1 MRQVIAKPT
10 AALLQI
16 VLLLGLL
23 GPTNA
28 RATVFPAFEIT
39 RAGEVVGYLVG
50 TMHSEDSR
58 ILAVLD
64 ELAPLVADVDV
75 VAIELVPDGATL
87 LAVGAATLLPPGQL
101 LSERLGPERFSA
113 LREVAD
119 RRGLPPALLE
129 RLKPWAA
136 AVTLAVPPMEGG
148 EVLDTALYLS
158 AQAAARQ
165 IVGLE
170 TAVEQIQ
177 VFDAMPMELQIALL
191 DVVIKNAEL
200 LPMQIEELTVAFLS
214 GDLAEIDRVA
224 RGQYAGMSPALQAW
238 FERELLQRRNE
249 RMLKRALPLFE
260 QQRVLIAVGAMHL
273 GGDLGLVAKLRQR
286 GFAVTEL
293 GDD

>member
-1 MRQVIAKPT
+1 MRQLIAKPT

-16 VLLLGLL
+16 VLLLGLF

-101 LSERLGPERFSA
+101 LRERLGPERFSA

-170 TAVEQIQ
+170 TAAEQIQ

-238 FERELLQRRNE
+238 FDRELLQRRNE
-249 RMLKRALPLFE
+249 RMLQRALPLFE